1 MKLSYHT
8 DGFAQFSGESAGR
21 ITSGIDP
28 TTGEPKG
35 LGLFTNP
42 LTAPIRSGPSV
53 GVTVWGMEE
62 FEEAKERDH
71 PLIFEADDFY
81 HRRCTPEDAN
91 AWALSITLSLFV

>member
-1 MKLSYHT
+1 
-8 DGFAQFSGESAGR
+8 
-21 ITSGIDP
+21 
-28 TTGEPKG
+28 
-35 LGLFTNP
+35 
-42 LTAPIRSGPSV
+42 
-53 GVTVWGMEE
+53 MEE